1 MYTTKDRRNSIKKN
15 LDDAEDFKA
24 KLEKSKTEMKQMQN
38 ETMENLKA
46 QLESHRNAT
55 KNLKEKY
62 KKNSNNLIGN
72 YLHTLDAQSKLVQ
85 DRFREMKRSNRRIF
99 DETSKNIQRR
109 IRIRKERNL
118 MHRITLMQLFTDY
131 CDAKMYFS
139 FKACSVNEIPTLSDN
154 FQDILE
160 KIHSLKIAA
169 LTTFSTTGTLI
180 YRIRHILFLKK
191 KSHYAKFVWLLK
203 RLDF

>member
-1 MYTTKDRRNSIKKN
+1 MYTTKDRRNAIKQN

-46 QLESHRNAT
+46 ELESHRNAT

-62 KKNSNNLIGN
+62 KKDSDKLIAN
-72 YLHTLDAQSKLVQ
+72 YIHTLEEQSKIVQ
-85 DRFREMKRSNRRIF
+85 ERFRQMKRSNRRIF

-139 FKACSVNEIPTLSDN
+139 FKACNINEIPTLSDN

-180 YRIRHILFLKK
+180 YRIRHILFQEKIALC
-191 KSHYAKFVWLLK
+191 HI
-203 RLDF
+203 RLVT

>member
-1 MYTTKDRRNSIKKN
+1 MYTTKDRRNAIKKN
-15 LDDAEDFKA
+15 LEDAEDFKA
-24 KLEKSKTEMKQMQN
+24 ELEKSKTEMKKMQN

-46 QLESHRNAT
+46 ELESHRDAT
-55 KNLKEKY
+55 KNLKEQY
-62 KKNSNNLIGN
+62 KKDSD
-72 YLHTLDAQSKLVQ
+72 YLLTDYLSTLDEQTNIVQ
-85 DRFREMKRSNRRIF
+85 ERFREMKRSNRRIF
-99 DETSKNIQRR
+99 DETSKNIQRS

-118 MHRITLMQLFTDY
+118 MHRITLIQLFTDY

-139 FKACSVNEIPTLSDN
+139 FIACSTNEIPTLSDN

-180 YRIRHILFLKK
+180 LCIRHTAI
-191 KSHYAKFVWLLK
+191 
-203 RLDF
+203 

>member
-1 MYTTKDRRNSIKKN
+1 MYTTKDRRNAVRQN

-46 QLESHRNAT
+46 ELESHRIAT

-62 KKNSNNLIGN
+62 KKNSDYLIAD
-72 YLHTLDAQSKLVQ
+72 YIHILDEQSRIVQ
-85 DRFREMKRSNRRIF
+85 ERFREMKRSNRRIF

-139 FKACSVNEIPTLSDN
+139 FKACSINEIPTLSDN

-180 YRIRHILFLKK
+180 YRIRHILFQEKNRIRG
-191 KSHYAKFVWLLK
+191 HFYIT
-203 RLDF
+203 